1 MDSTKLYIILMII
14 LVLVSG
20 FFSGSETAMMIIN
33 KYKLKHKAKSGN
45 PAAIR
50 VLNLLN
56 RPDRLLSVILTCNT
70 FANLLF
76 SSLSTQWAI
85 DVFGELTVLQSVL
98 LTVVISMLIMI
109 FAESTPKIFA
119 ALHPEWLAYPASLLL
134 KYLLVI
140 LSPIILFVTVTSN
153 AILRL
158 FGVKTKDLSHHEKLS
173 IEELRTIIT
182 DSKLSI
188 FQDYKNMLVGLLD
201 LKNAKVEDIM
211 IPKNEVLGI
220 DINFDWEAIKDIISK
235 TEYHTLP
242 VYNENINNLLGI
254 LKVKH
259 LSKIN
264 IAHKMNLKKYLNKP
278 YFILEGTTLINQ
290 LHNFKKN
297 KTRMGLVVDEYG
309 EILGLS
315 TLDDILEEIIGEFT
329 TDISDIEEDII
340 HDKHGNYIIDG
351 TITLRELNKKLNWH
365 LNTNGPKTL
374 SGLLIDYLESIPQS
388 NICIKI
394 NNHKIEILEIHNKLI
409 KKVRIYK

>member
-1 MDSTKLYIILMII
+1 VDSTKIYIVLMIV
-14 LVLVSG
+14 LVLISG

-33 KYKLKHKAKSGN
+33 KYKLKHKAKAGN
-45 PAAIR
+45 HAAIR
-50 VLNLLN
+50 VLKLLK

-85 DVFGELTVLQSVL
+85 DVFGDLTVMQSIL

-134 KYLLVI
+134 KYLLFI
-140 LSPIILFVTVTSN
+140 LSPIILFVTFTSN

-158 FGVKTKDLSHHEKLS
+158 FGIKTKDHSHHEKLS

-211 IPKNEVLGI
+211 IPKNEVMGI
-220 DINFDWEAIKDIISK
+220 DINADWETIKDIISK

-242 VYNENINNLLGI
+242 VYDENINNLLGI

-259 LSKIN
+259 LSKID
-264 IAHKMNLKKYLNKP
+264 ISQKINLKKYLIKP
-278 YFILEGTTLINQ
+278 YYIFEGTTLINQ
-290 LHNFKKN
+290 LNIFKKN
-297 KTRMGLVVDEYG
+297 KTRIGLVVDEYG
-309 EILGLS
+309 EILGLC

-329 TDISDIEEDII
+329 TDMSNLEEDII
-340 HDKHGNYIIDG
+340 HDENENYIIDG
-351 TITLRELNKKLNWH
+351 RITLRELNKKLDWN
-365 LNTNGPKTL
+365 LDTNGPKTL

-394 NNHKIEILEIHNKLI
+394 DNHRIEVLEIHNKLI